1 MRCRMNCLAMILT
14 GLLAC
19 KGGDQPSKIDPFT
32 NKRPAALSS
41 VEIAR
46 SEQAC
51 EAYVKA
57 VCACADEVKMQNGS
71 ADTVAADLA
80 EQCKLAEALP
90 EALKTSLGIL
100 TSADLTKQDVVEAQ
114 DAAKKIAAE
123 CITQTARL
131 ASRGCGRGQPAP
143 TVQAGSAVK

>member
-1 MRCRMNCLAMILT
+1 MKYLALT
-14 GLLAC
+14 LTSLLAC
-19 KGGDQPSKIDPFT
+19 KGGEQPSKIDPFT
-32 NKRPAALSS
+32 KRPAALSA

-51 EAYVKA
+51 DTYVKA
-57 VCACADEVKMQNGS
+57 VCGCADQFKTQSGS
-71 ADTVAADLA
+71 ADPVAADLA

-123 CITQTARL
+123 CITQNARL
-131 ASRGCGRGQPAP
+131 ASRGCGRGEPAP
-143 TVQAGSAVK
+143 AVK